1 MAKKIHA
8 GIDKLDDYD
17 RFLLETLIQQAEKTA
32 GKTLSLKE
40 KQKMADDFFAE
51 RPRAGKGHLG
61 RGRKGRPPRNL
72 SADGAQ
78 ESADFHWTPGVPLR
92 KVQEAQRRNRNM
104 QTGQTPSEPHTA
116 KK

>member
-51 RPRAGKGHLG
+51 RPRAGKGHLAK
-61 RGRKGRPPRNL
+61 GRKGRPPRNL

-78 ESADFHWTPGVPLR
+78 ESADFHWTPGVSLR

-104 QTGQTPSEPHTA
+104 QTGQTPSESHTA